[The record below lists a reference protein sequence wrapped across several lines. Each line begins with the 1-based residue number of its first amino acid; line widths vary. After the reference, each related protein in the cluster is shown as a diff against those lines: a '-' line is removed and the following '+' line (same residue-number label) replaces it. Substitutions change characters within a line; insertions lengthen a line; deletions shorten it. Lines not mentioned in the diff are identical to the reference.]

1 MQGDTRMATTTKK
14 TKAKRTEEEILAE
27 IHRLSSGLE
36 DRHARNRIRMAVQDI
51 RDWRNGK
58 DW

>member
-1 MQGDTRMATTTKK
+1 MATTTKK
-14 TKAKRTEEEILAE
+14 TKVKRTEDEILAE
-27 IHRLSSGLE
+27 IHRLSSDLE